1 MNMIIK
7 TQGLRKEYG
16 SKGMKFPA
24 LNGID
29 IDVEKGEFLAIMGPS
44 GSGKT
49 TLLNILSTIDR
60 PTGGKVSFDGQ
71 ELLQLK
77 SEELAKFRR
86 DKIGFV
92 FQDFNLLDNMSVM
105 DNIALPL
112 ALNGVHHKD
121 ITKKVNEL
129 AAFFGIEQ
137 QLAKYPWQLSGG
149 QKQRAAAARALI
161 MNPSVIFA
169 DEPTGALDS
178 KSSGELL
185 ECFKKLNS
193 QYGTTIIMVTHDAFA
208 ASYCERIMFL
218 KDGAIHARLD
228 RTSDRKELFHRILD
242 MLGAM
247 GGGSANELF

>member
-1 MNMIIK
+1 MSIIK
-7 TQGLRKEYG
+7 TQDLRKEYG
-16 SKGMKFPA
+16 SKGMKFQA

-29 IDVEKGEFLAIMGPS
+29 LEVEKSEFLAIMGPS

-49 TLLNILSTIDR
+49 TLLNILSTIDK
-60 PTGGKVSFDGQ
+60 PSSGKVVFDGKDMFCI
-71 ELLQLK
+71 K
-77 SEELAKFRR
+77 SEELARFRR

-92 FQDFNLLDNMSVM
+92 FQDFNLLDNMTVM

-112 ALNGVHHKD
+112 ALNKVHHKD
-121 ITKKVNEL
+121 ISSKVSEL
-129 AAFFGIEQ
+129 AGFFGIEQ
-137 QLAKYPWQLSGG
+137 QLVKYPYQLSGG
-149 QKQRAAAARALI
+149 QKQRVAAARALI

-178 KSSGELL
+178 KASAELL
-185 ECFKKLNS
+185 ECFRKLNK

-208 ASYCERIMFL
+208 ASYCNRIMFL

-228 RTSDRKELFHRILD
+228 KTGERKELFHRILD

-247 GGGSANELF
+247 GGVNTNELL